1 MADCESSGN
10 WSINTGNGFYG
21 GLQFWHPTWTGFGG
35 AEFAPYA
42 HQATKLQQITVAQ
55 RVLKVQGP
63 NAWPVCS
70 VRAGLTMTNGLAP
83 YGDEAPA
90 PAPTPDPGVQGSWWV
105 SATPGANVR
114 SGPSTSYAVVG
125 AAAKGSKVTGVASN
139 GWVRLAD
146 GRGWIALST
155 LTDKDPGASAPAP
168 TPDPGVQGSWWV
180 SATPGAN
187 VRSGPSTSYAVVGA
201 AAKGSKV
208 TGVASNGWVRLA
220 DGRGWI
226 ALSTLTDKDPGASAP
241 APTPDPGG
249 QGSWWVSATP
259 GANVR
264 SGPSTSY
271 AVVGAAAKGSKV
283 TGVASNGWVRLAD
296 GRGWIALSTLTDRDP
311 GASTPEPDPAPPSAA
326 ISWTVTATAGANVR
340 SGPSTSYAVVGG
352 LAHGAQVHGE
362 LSTNGW
368 VRLTDGRGWVS
379 GSILKPAGGAASG
392 TDAGTD
398 DAPVAPASDLAPL
411 ALDGSMGPLTVK
423 AVQHWVGL
431 PGTGR
436 WDGTTIRAVQAE
448 VGTRVDGAWGP
459 MSQVALQ
466 DHIGL
471 SRDGSTYLNHRTV
484 VALQAWLNANVIG

>member
-1 MADCESSGN
+1 MASTVSHRAPRTGALRRRAGRLTLAGATSVTAVGLAAPTAAADDHSVWDRVADCESSGN

-63 NAWPVCS
+63 GAWPVCS

-83 YGDEAPA
+83 YGDEA

-226 ALSTLTDKDPGASAP
+226 ALSTLTDK
-241 APTPDPGG
+241 
-249 QGSWWVSATP
+249 
-259 GANVR
+259 
-264 SGPSTSY
+264 
-271 AVVGAAAKGSKV
+271 
-283 TGVASNGWVRLAD
+283 
-296 GRGWIALSTLTDRDP
+296 DP